1 MYLDVSWCIFWYV
14 LAKMFGFSC
23 QKRHGH
29 TRTSHYVSATIMR
42 IRNGKGWGRRSCL
55 NVMVFSF
62 SGLKWEQFGGGG
74 GLILWHVW
82 PQLFST
88 WVSLE
93 SEATWPL
100 SGCTQT
106 FGANWMKADCRERH
120 PQPHA
125 PSLHHLYLTL
135 LFVATL
141 HTEAVSVAKVDH
153 EMLALQD
160 IPASTRYIPM
170 IPRHIVGST
179 TTFVYMYIYIYTHK
193 KHSHSICIYTYICIC
208 IQETFTYIK
217 YTYNCIYT
225 DLHTHTHIYIYTYI
239 IHMYLALEMLNI
251 WPSK

>member
-1 MYLDVSWCIFWYV
+1 M
-14 LAKMFGFSC
+14 
-23 QKRHGH
+23 
-29 TRTSHYVSATIMR
+29 
-42 IRNGKGWGRRSCL
+42 
-55 NVMVFSF
+55 
-62 SGLKWEQFGGGG
+62 
-74 GLILWHVW
+74 
-82 PQLFST
+82 
-88 WVSLE
+88 SLE

-179 TTFVYMYIYIYTHK
+179 TTFVYMYIYIHIRNIHIVYVYIHIYVYVYKKRSHTSSIHTTVYTQIYTHT
-193 KHSHSICIYTYICIC
+193 YTYI
-208 IQETFTYIK
+208 Y
-217 YTYNCIYT
+217 
-225 DLHTHTHIYIYTYI
+225 IYIYVYNTHVFSLGDVEY
-239 IHMYLALEMLNI
+239 MAF
-251 WPSK
+251 